1 MKFKMI
7 NGNDIQ
13 CVITEEE
20 MKQYGLGINDI
31 FSNTLKAQYFLNE
44 ILDMVEEETG
54 YFIGDGAK
62 TVQAVCLP
70 GNAVALT
77 FSDREEDVEPEYDEE
92 YEKQLEVLQFKTIAE
107 TIAFTR
113 KVDVS
118 KYDKAMFCK
127 EKDSF
132 YLVVDLTNSNVQ
144 EMDFFLAAA
153 FEYAGTVEENEWRA
167 AYLGEHASILIKEHA
182 MHVLAGL

>member
-13 CVITEEE
+13 CVVTEEE
-20 MKQYGLGINDI
+20 MRQYGLGINDI
-31 FSNTLKAQYFLNE
+31 FSNTQKAQYFLNE
-44 ILDMVEEETG
+44 ILDLVEEETG

-77 FSDREEDVEPEYDEE
+77 FSDKEDVEQEFCEE
-92 YEKQLEVLQFKTIAE
+92 CGRKLEVLQFKTIAE

-113 KVDVS
+113 KLDADR
-118 KYDKAMFCK
+118 YDKAMFCK
-127 EKDSF
+127 ERDNF
-132 YLVVDLTNSNVQ
+132 YLIVDLSSSNVQ
-144 EMDFFLAAA
+144 EIDHFLAAA
-153 FEYAGTVEENEWRA
+153 FEYAGTVEEDEWRA
-167 AYLGEHASILIKEHA
+167 AYLGEHASVLIKKDA
-182 MHVLAGL
+182 VNVLASL